1 VHHPQLTYDKKYFGA
16 SMTISE
22 LSGATVAALI
32 RESILNGELVPNQ
45 RLVEADLCDQYSASR
60 ASVRGAL
67 LDLAGEGLVERVANR
82 GARVRAVSLDEAIEI
97 SEVRMVLE
105 GLCAYKAAERITPEE
120 EVELKEIG
128 KQMVEAVERGDLLSY
143 STGNKRLHARVGEIS
158 RQATAN
164 LIIQRVR
171 AQIVRH
177 QYRIAMLPGRP
188 TVSLPEHLAIIE
200 AICAHDP
207 EGAEAALRVHLRSVI
222 DTLRSTGERPGQG
235 GRS

>member
-1 VHHPQLTYDKKYFGA
+1 
-16 SMTISE
+16 MTTSE
-22 LSGATVAALI
+22 LSSSTVAALI
-32 RESILNGELVPNQ
+32 RESILSGEFVPNQ

-105 GLCAYKAAERITPEE
+105 GLCAYKAAERITDE
-120 EVELKEIG
+120 
-128 KQMVEAVERGDLLSY
+128 EAVELQQIGQAMKDAVYTGDLLAY
-143 STGNKRLHARVGEIS
+143 SACNKKLHARVGEIG

-164 LIIQRVR
+164 QIIQRVR

-177 QYRIAMLPGRP
+177 QYRLAMQPGRP
-188 TVSLPEHLAIIE
+188 NVSLPEHLDIIA

-207 EGAEAALRVHLRSVI
+207 EGAEAALRRHLRSVI
-222 DTLRSTGERPGQG
+222 DTLRATNERRAEQTA
-235 GRS
+235 